1 MSDEKTKSFAVST
14 EMVLSSYIK
23 VCEKNGGAGID
34 KETIELFNKN
44 LSGNLYKIQN
54 RMASGSYFPPAVR
67 TVFIPKKQGGSRPLG
82 IPTVADRI
90 AQGVVKDY
98 LEPFLEPLF
107 HSSSYGYRP
116 GRSAH
121 QALAQC
127 QHYCN
132 MYDWVIDLDI
142 KGFFDNLS
150 HEWIMKMVR
159 HHTGEKWV
167 LLYIERWLKAGVEQ
181 ADGSIVARTKG
192 TPQGGVISPL
202 LSNLYLHHIFDMWMG
217 KCHWSNPFE
226 RYADD
231 IVVHCKTKD
240 EAEHVLGAIRE
251 RLLEFGLELHPDK
264 TKLVY
269 CKRHNR
275 QEEHEHNSFTFLSF
289 SFQPRGKA
297 DQIRRLKFMVFEA
310 GICCSARTHIR
321 QRIREVFN
329 PRLIQVPLTVVA
341 KKLNHKIRGWLNYY
355 SLFTAEKALKVFM
368 YLNDLIRRWL
378 TEKYKIRGKCALQE
392 KYLAYEKANRTLFVH
407 WQKGMKY

>member
-1 MSDEKTKSFAVST
+1 
-14 EMVLSSYIK
+14 
-23 VCEKNGGAGID
+23 
-34 KETIELFNKN
+34 
-44 LSGNLYKIQN
+44 LYKIQN

-67 TVFIPKKQGGSRPLG
+67 TVFIPKKPKGSRPLG

-98 LEPFLEPLF
+98 LEPLLEPLF

-121 QALAQC
+121 HALAQC

-132 MYDWVIDLDI
+132 MFDWVIDLDI

-159 HHTGEKWV
+159 HHTPEKWV

-181 ADGSIVARTKG
+181 ADGSIVGRTKG

-217 KCHWSNPFE
+217 KYHWSNPFE

-240 EAEHVLGAIRE
+240 EAELLMEAIRQ

-269 CKRHNR
+269 CKRYNR
-275 QEEHEHNSFTFLSF
+275 QEKHEHNSFTFLSY
-289 SFQPRGKA
+289 SFQPRGQA
-297 DQIRRLKFMVFEA
+297 SRIRRMKFMVFAA

-329 PRLIQVPLTVVA
+329 PRLIHVPLAAVA
-341 KKLNHKIRGWLNYY
+341 KKLNPKIRGWLNYY
-355 SLFTAEKALKVFM
+355 SLFTAERALKVFM
-368 YLNDLIRRWL
+368 YLNDLIQRWL
-378 TEKYKIRGKCALQE
+378 KAKYKIRGKYALKE
-392 KYLAYEKANRTLFVH
+392 KYLAYEKANRAQFVH